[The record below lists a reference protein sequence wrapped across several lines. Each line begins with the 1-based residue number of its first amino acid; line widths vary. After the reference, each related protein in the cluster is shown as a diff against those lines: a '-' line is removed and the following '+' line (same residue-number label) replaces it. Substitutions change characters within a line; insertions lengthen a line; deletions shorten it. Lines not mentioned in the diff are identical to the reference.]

1 MGGPWT
7 DAVSYESL
15 PISGAGASG
24 LVAVRAAGAPAL
36 ATTGPE
42 ARPGNDTVGDQP
54 AVRKIVR
61 GVQISFSTISGVLHR
76 RTSIC
81 ITDLIE
87 RRSTSL
93 YQPQCLLCHTL
104 YRPLSAAAAA
114 GRGADGLRI
123 RSHLGV
129 VNSAGYVSSG
139 QVRR

>member
-1 MGGPWT
+1 M
-7 DAVSYESL
+7 
-15 PISGAGASG
+15 SGAGASG
-24 LVAVRAAGAPAL
+24 WVAVRAAGAPAL

-61 GVQISFSTISGVLHR
+61 GVQISLRTISGALHLR
-76 RTSIC
+76 YSIC

-87 RRSTSL
+87 RMSTSL

-104 YRPLSAAAAA
+104 YRPLSAASAA
-114 GRGADGLRI
+114 GGGADRPGI